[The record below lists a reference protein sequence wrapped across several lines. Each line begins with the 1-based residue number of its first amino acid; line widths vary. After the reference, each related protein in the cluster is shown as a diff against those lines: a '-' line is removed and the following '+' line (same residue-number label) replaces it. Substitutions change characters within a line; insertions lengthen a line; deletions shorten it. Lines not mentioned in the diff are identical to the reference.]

1 MAHILVVDD
10 EPPLRRA
17 IALAL
22 ERAGHSVV
30 RCENG
35 KRAVQYLTYD
45 EANLLITDILMP
57 EMDGVETVRAV
68 RRLKP
73 ELPILAMSGALPDPN
88 AYLGLARFFGATT
101 LLVKPFQTGELV
113 EIAERLLAESSP
125 VR

>member
-10 EPPLRRA
+10 EPLLRRA

-35 KRAVQYLTYD
+35 KRAVEYLKHD
-45 EANLLITDILMP
+45 EADLLITDIMMP
-57 EMDGVETVRAV
+57 EMDGVETVRVV
-68 RRLKP
+68 RPLKP
-73 ELPILAMSGALPDPN
+73 ELPILAMSDGLPDP
-88 AYLGLARFFGATT
+88 ADYLGLARFFGATA
-101 LLVKPFQTGELV
+101 LIVKPFRPDEFV
-113 EIAERLLAESSP
+113 EIAERLLAENAP

>member
-35 KRAVQYLTYD
+35 KKAVEYLPHD
-45 EANLLITDILMP
+45 EADLLITDIMMP
-57 EMDGVETVRAV
+57 EMDGVETMRAV

-73 ELPILAMSGALPDPN
+73 DLPILAMSGALPDP
-88 AYLGLARFFGATT
+88 ADYLGLARFFGATA
-101 LLVKPFQTGELV
+101 LLVKPFRPAELV
-113 EIAERLLAESSP
+113 EIAERLLADAT